1 MIQLIAIDLD
11 GTLLNQ
17 DKQIPKE
24 NITAIQEAAQSGLK
38 IVLCTGRPQSG
49 TRPYFDQLGLTQEEF
64 LIINNGCST
73 YSSPDWQLR
82 HSKMLKVSDIELLE
96 ELSQSFPDI
105 YLALTEENDYLV
117 LEEEVPDLVQE
128 DGDLVFTIVKPV
140 SLAELSDTPR
150 LIFQAMYL
158 GEKAALDA
166 FERAVRNQLSQSFH
180 VVRSQDNILE
190 ILPQGVSKASALKEL
205 VEDLGLTAD
214 QVMAIG
220 DAPNDIEMLT
230 YAGLGVA
237 MENASAAIK
246 PLADKVTLTND
257 MAGVA
262 QAIRQ
267 FALAAQKD

>member
-1 MIQLIAIDLD
+1 
-11 GTLLNQ
+11 
-17 DKQIPKE
+17 
-24 NITAIQEAAQSGLK
+24 
-38 IVLCTGRPQSG
+38 
-49 TRPYFDQLGLTQEEF
+49 
-64 LIINNGCST
+64 
-73 YSSPDWQLR
+73 
-82 HSKMLKVSDIELLE
+82 MLKVSDIELLE

-105 YLALTEENDYLV
+105 YLTLTEENDYLV

-190 ILPQGVSKASALKEL
+190 ILPRGVSKASALKEL